1 MVNFNGTVLE
11 SQKNVL
17 SADNR
22 GFLYGD
28 AVFETLRVVGQKPLF
43 WEDHY
48 FRLMASMR
56 LMRMEIP
63 MSFTPEFL
71 LKELQKTLVSIH
83 SNATRIRL
91 TVFRNSGGRYLP
103 TSNDVQFLIV
113 SEPLENDFFI
123 ADTSDYLVD
132 LFKDFYVP
140 TSLLSSLKTN
150 NRSLNVI
157 GSRYAQDND
166 LDNCILLND
175 QKQVVEFLNGNL
187 FVVQGKTIKTPPVTS
202 GCIKGIVRKQLIQCV
217 DNHSDFTLEEAEIS
231 PFELQKSDELWVT
244 NAIQGI
250 RPVGRYRKKNFAN
263 TVALRFVESLN
274 NWAKK
279 SLS

>member
-1 MVNFNGTVLE
+1 MVNFNGTV
-11 SQKNVL
+11 SDSHKNIL
-17 SADNR
+17 DANNR

-28 AVFETLRVVGQKPLF
+28 AVFETLRVVDQKPLF

-71 LKELQKTLVSIH
+71 LEELQKTLVSFH
-83 SNATRIRL
+83 SNVARVRL

-103 TSNDVQFLIV
+103 TSNDVKFLIV
-113 SEPLENDFFI
+113 SEPLTNEFFAI
-123 ADTSDYLVD
+123 DTSDCYVD
-132 LFKDFYVP
+132 LFKDFFVP
-140 TSLLSSLKTN
+140 TSLLSTLKTN

-166 LDNCILLND
+166 LHNCVLLND
-175 QKQVVEFLNGNL
+175 KKQVVEFLNGNL
-187 FVVQGKTIKTPPVTS
+187 FVVQDKTIKTPPLNS
-202 GCIKGIVRKQLIQCV
+202 GCIKGIVRKQLIQCIE
-217 DNHSDFTLEEAEIS
+217 NHLEYALVETEIS
-231 PFELQKSDELWVT
+231 PFELQKSDELWIT

-250 RPVGRYRKKNFAN
+250 RPVSRYRKKNFTN
-263 TVALRFVESLN
+263 TVALTMVELLN
-274 NWAKK
+274 DRAKK
-279 SLS
+279 SLN

>member
-71 LKELQKTLVSIH
+71 LKELQKTLVSIN

-157 GSRYAQDND
+157 GSRSAQDI
-166 LDNCILLND
+166 DNCILLND

-217 DNHSDFTLEEAEIS
+217 NNHSDFTLEEAEIS

-274 NWAKK
+274 NCAKK

>member
-1 MVNFNGTVLE
+1 MVNLNGTVLD
-11 SQKNVL
+11 SQNNVL
-17 SADNR
+17 DSNNR

-28 AVFETLRVVGQKPLF
+28 AVFETLRVVGQKPFF

-71 LKELQKTLVSIH
+71 LEEIQKTLLPIH
-83 SNATRIRL
+83 SNVTRVRL

-103 TSNDVQFLIV
+103 ASNNVQFLIV
-113 SEPLENDFFI
+113 SESLTNEFFVS
-123 ADTSDYLVD
+123 DTSDCFVD

-140 TSLLSSLKTN
+140 TSMLSTLKTN

-166 LDNCILLND
+166 LHNCILLND

-187 FVVQGKTIKTPPVTS
+187 FVVQGKTIKTPPITS
-202 GCIKGIVRKQLIQCV
+202 GCIKGIVRKQLIQCI
-217 DNHSDFTLEEAEIS
+217 DNHLDYTVEETEIS

-250 RPVGRYRKKNFAN
+250 RPVSRYRKKNFAN
-263 TVALRFVESLN
+263 KVALTFTELLN
-274 NWAKK
+274 DWAKK
-279 SLS
+279 SIS

>member
-1 MVNFNGTVLE
+1 
-11 SQKNVL
+11 
-17 SADNR
+17 
-22 GFLYGD
+22 
-28 AVFETLRVVGQKPLF
+28 
-43 WEDHY
+43 
-48 FRLMASMR
+48 
-56 LMRMEIP
+56 
-63 MSFTPEFL
+63 
-71 LKELQKTLVSIH
+71 
-83 SNATRIRL
+83 
-91 TVFRNSGGRYLP
+91 
-103 TSNDVQFLIV
+103 VQFLIV

-217 DNHSDFTLEEAEIS
+217 NNHSDFTLEEAEIS

>member
-28 AVFETLRVVGQKPLF
+28 AVFETLRVVDQKPLF

-71 LKELQKTLVSIH
+71 LKELQKTLVSIN

-217 DNHSDFTLEEAEIS
+217 NNHSDFTLEEAEIS